1 MMDILKR
8 YGLTKL
14 DESKVDPDPFRQF
27 DSWYKVALNSKIKE
41 PTTMILATATAD
53 GIPSA
58 RAVLLKKHDP
68 SGFVFFTNYESRKG
82 QEIAQNPQAALLFL
96 WTNLSRQIRIEG
108 TVEKTSETESE
119 EYFST
124 RPFRSRIAAWAS
136 QQSHVINNRPFLK
149 ERFENLLKKYK
160 NEKVPLP
167 PFWGGYRLKPERF
180 EFWQGRIDRL
190 HDRVRY
196 SKMNDGWKIERLAP

>member
-1 MMDILKR
+1 MDIFKR
-8 YGLTKL
+8 YGLVKL
-14 DESKVDPDPFRQF
+14 DESEVDPNPFKQF
-27 DSWYKVALNSKIKE
+27 DVWYKVALKSKIKE
-41 PTTMILATATAD
+41 PTTMILATATPD

-58 RAVLLKKHDP
+58 RAVLLKRHDH

-82 QEIAQNPQAALLFL
+82 QEIAQNPRATLLFL

-108 TVEKTSETESE
+108 TVEKTSGTESE

-136 QQSHVINNRPFLK
+136 QQSYVIRNRQYLK

-167 PFWGGYRLKPERF
+167 PFWGGYRLKPEHF

-196 SKMNDGWKIERLAP
+196 SKMNDAWKIERLAP